1 MEFRHYSVLLNE
13 TIELL
18 NVRPDGV
25 YVDLTTGGGG
35 HSLAIAERLGKNG
48 RLICF
53 DRDADALEAAKTRLK
68 EHTDKITFVKDSFGE
83 AAEVISGM
91 GVRADGVI
99 ADLGIS
105 SFQIDNIARGFSY
118 ASDSPLDM
126 RMDAESGVT
135 AADLVN
141 EADERTLARI
151 ISEYG
156 EEKFASRIAR
166 FICEE
171 RKRER
176 IETAGRL
183 TEIIK
188 SAIPAAARRTGGNP
202 AKRTF
207 QALRIEVNDEL
218 GELKRLMGSF
228 CDMLNVGGRIAVIS
242 FHSLE
247 DRIVKQS
254 FAELAR
260 TCTCPPDLPVCVCGT
275 VPKVKVLT
283 KKPILPSE
291 RELEENKRSH
301 SAKLRAAER
310 I

>member
-1 MEFRHYSVLLNE
+1 MEFKHYSVLLNE

-35 HSLAIAERLGKNG
+35 HSLAIAERLGKGG

-53 DRDADALEAAKTRLK
+53 DRDADALEAAKARLK
-68 EHTDKITFVKDSFGE
+68 DYAGRTVFVRRTFGE
-83 AAEVISGM
+83 AAEVISEM

-126 RMDAESGVT
+126 RMDASGGVT

-141 EADERTLARI
+141 GADERTLARI

-183 TEIIK
+183 TDIIK

-283 KKPILPSE
+283 KKPVLPSE